1 MFFKLKLFL
10 LFFNLINCKQQQTI
24 DFNIFP
30 TDQLCLI
37 CRLIIGYWHNQSGD
51 FNNTEQFKN
60 ELQKTCSKLLNETEI
75 EKCKNGI
82 NLEKLKELETKSIEK
97 ICKLEGFCENEFPII
112 VNERNQLEHE
122 ENVKKY
128 LEIPKVFLNINLY
141 PPRRS
146 TFLLINTN
154 QRVDLLG

>member
-1 MFFKLKLFL
+1 L
-10 LFFNLINCKQQQTI
+10 L
-24 DFNIFP
+24 
-30 TDQLCLI
+30 
-37 CRLIIGYWHNQSGD
+37 
-51 FNNTEQFKN
+51 
-60 ELQKTCSKLLNETEI
+60 KTCSKLLNETEI

-128 LEIPKVFLNINLY
+128 LEIPKVFLNFNSDPEDQLY
-141 PPRRS
+141 
-146 TFLLINTN
+146 F
-154 QRVDLLG
+154 